1 MEGILIK
8 LINLNDRCYEVTAV
22 TGTDSTKLL
31 DVEVGVSV
39 QHLKQLCK
47 LETLATH
54 TNKNWR
60 CMEGGAAYT
69 ITL

>member
-22 TGTDSTKLL
+22 TSTDSTMLL
-31 DVEVGVSV
+31 DVDVGVSV
-39 QHLKQLCK
+39 LHLKQLCK

-54 TNKNWR
+54 TNKNWL
-60 CMEGGAAYT
+60 CMEEEAAYT
-69 ITL
+69 IT

>member
-22 TGTDSTKLL
+22 TSTDSTMLL
-31 DVEVGVSV
+31 EVEVGVSV

-47 LETLATH
+47 LETLA
-54 TNKNWR
+54 
-60 CMEGGAAYT
+60 M
-69 ITL
+69 TLPRNPAPFRNRIPA